1 MLHTR
6 KPKQKRCRSPS
17 GRVLR
22 PHAKKKKMRV
32 LPFLHFVF
40 VSTVFLWGK
49 EKKQRHH
56 SCWRIKQLPYLH
68 RFHTEYKRITAASR
82 TCSKCFE
89 KQARNSSLLLRS
101 SATQMHGNGRF
112 EVIKKKRRKYS
123 RATKSREETKNSG
136 RKKTPAHRSRTK
148 KKKRKVTNSIY
159 KKQKLSSNVNN
170 N

>member
-1 MLHTR
+1 MQVSFWKSFATS
-6 KPKQKRCRSPS
+6 C
-17 GRVLR
+17 
-22 PHAKKKKMRV
+22 KKKKKNES
-32 LPFLHFVF
+32 PSFLTFRFCEYSVP
-40 VSTVFLWGK
+40 VGQR
-49 EKKQRHH
+49 KKQRHH

>member
-6 KPKQKRCRSPS
+6 KPKQKKTQVSFWESFATSCKKKNESPS
-17 GRVLR
+17 
-22 PHAKKKKMRV
+22 
-32 LPFLHFVF
+32 FLSFRFCEYSVP
-40 VSTVFLWGK
+40 VGQR
-49 EKKQRHH
+49 KKQRHH

-101 SATQMHGNGRF
+101 SATHMHGNGRF
-112 EVIKKKRRKYS
+112 KVIKKKRKYS

-148 KKKRKVTNSIY
+148 KKKRKVTNSTY
-159 KKQKLSSNVNN
+159 NKQKLSSNFNN